1 MKDYVNH
8 DATALAEMVRSG
20 KVTPQ
25 QLLDTA
31 KNRAAQVNSRL
42 NAIVGSVEPTFPSA
56 EQQEEAS
63 FAGVP
68 FLVKDLMQD
77 VAGYPTT
84 GGSRSQAEVIPEE
97 SATVVRRWI
106 DAGLVVFGK
115 TNTPE
120 FGAKGVTESKHLGV
134 ARNPW
139 NLDHTPGGS
148 SGGAAAAVAAGILP
162 CAAAS
167 DGGGSIRI
175 PASAC
180 GLFGLKP
187 SRGLIPAGPTMGEA
201 IGGTST
207 DGVISRSVRD
217 TAGMLDVL
225 KGPAKESPY
234 RVATPDRPLAE
245 EVGEDPGRLRIGM
258 CFASQIK
265 GEVHPESVA
274 AVRAAVEVLRELGH
288 EVIELDEQPFD
299 DAGLAADFLT
309 SWFVHAA
316 VTVDEAKAAAE
327 AAGKPVGDEA
337 FEDDTLMM
345 AALGRAT
352 SSTDY
357 AKAIKRRHSHLRR
370 LADFHDEYDFL
381 LTPTTATPP
390 PKIGALD
397 TPFPANIALK
407 GLLKAKIASAL
418 RFTPIVQSIIND
430 NLGWVPYTQ
439 LANLTGRPAMS
450 VPLFWGEG
458 DLPIGSQLVGR
469 LNDEPRMIRLASQ
482 MEETAPWR
490 DRHPA
495 L

>member
-1 MKDYVNH
+1 MKDYADH
-8 DATALAEMVRSG
+8 DATALAEKVRAG
-20 KVTPQ
+20 EVTASE
-25 QLLDTA
+25 LLDDA
-31 KNRAAQVNSRL
+31 KSRAAQVNSRL
-42 NAIVGSVEPTFPSA
+42 NAIVAPVEPTFPSTE
-56 EQQEEAS
+56 EQQAGP

-84 GGSRSQAEVIPEE
+84 GGSRSQAEVVPEE

-120 FGAKGVTESKHLGV
+120 FGAKGITESTHLGV

-148 SGGAAAAVAAGILP
+148 SGGAAAAVAAGIIP

-187 SRGLIPAGPTMGEA
+187 SRGLVPSGPTMGEA

-225 KGPAKESPY
+225 MGPAEESPY
-234 RVATPDRPLAE
+234 VAALPPRPLTD

-258 CFASQIK
+258 SAASSINDD
-265 GEVHPESVA
+265 VHPDA
-274 AVRAAVEVLRELGH
+274 RAAMTTCAEVLRELGH
-288 EVIELDEQPFD
+288 EVVELDEQPFD
-299 DAGLAADFLT
+299 DAALAADFLT
-309 SWFVHAA
+309 TWFVNAA
-316 VTVDEAKAAAE
+316 VTVDNAKAAAE

-357 AKAIKRRHSHLRR
+357 VKAIQRRHTHLRR
-370 LADFHDEYDFL
+370 LADFHRAYDFL

-390 PKIGALD
+390 PRIGALD
-397 TPFPANIALK
+397 TPFPARLVLK
-407 GLLKAKIASAL
+407 GLLKARVASTL
-418 RFTPIVQSIIND
+418 RFTPIVQTIIND

-458 DLPIGSQLVGR
+458 DLPIGSQLVGS
-469 LNDEPRMIRLASQ
+469 LNDEPRMIRLAAQ
-482 MEETAPWR
+482 LEETSPWR
-490 DRHPA
+490 DKHPA

>member
-1 MKDYVNH
+1 MKDYLKH
-8 DATALAEMVRSG
+8 DATALAEKVRSG
-20 KVTPQ
+20 ETSAKE
-25 QLLDTA
+25 LLDAA
-31 KNRAAQVNSRL
+31 KSQAARVNPRL
-42 NAIVGSVEPTFPSA
+42 NAIVAPVEPTFPTTP
-56 EQQEEAS
+56 ETQDGP

-77 VAGYPTT
+77 VAGHPTT
-84 GGSRSQAEVIPEE
+84 GGSRSQADVVPDE
-97 SATVVRRWI
+97 SATVVTRWM
-106 DAGLVVFGK
+106 DAGLVIFGK

-120 FGAKGVTESKHLGV
+120 FGAKGVTEPKHLGV

-148 SGGAAAAVAAGILP
+148 SGGAAAAVAAGIVP

-187 SRGLIPAGPTMGEA
+187 SRGLVPSGPKMGEA

-225 KGPAKESPY
+225 MGPAKESPY
-234 RVATPDRPLAE
+234 VAATPARPLTE
-245 EVGEDPGRLRIGM
+245 EVGEDPGALHIGM
-258 CFASQIK
+258 SFASSINDD
-265 GEVHPESVA
+265 VHPEAVA
-274 AVRAAVEVLRELGH
+274 AVRACASALRELGH
-288 EVIELDEQPFD
+288 EVVELDEQPFD
-299 DAGLAADFLT
+299 DAALAADFLT
-309 SWFVHAA
+309 TWFVNAA
-316 VTVDEAKAAAE
+316 VTVDNAKAAAE

-357 AKAIKRRHSHLRR
+357 VKAIQNRHTHLRR
-370 LADFHDEYDFL
+370 LADFHSEFDYL

-397 TPFPANIALK
+397 TPLPARVVLK
-407 GLLKAKIASAL
+407 GLLKAKVASAL
-418 RFTPIVQSIIND
+418 RFTPIVQTIIND

-482 MEETAPWR
+482 LEDSAPWR